1 MSLNKYIKNKKDL
14 LKIYESYI
22 KGDIDFNSLD
32 YDTVHILSILASEDL
47 KIRKKNIDKKINEGL
62 LKIEKLKKL

>member
-22 KGDIDFNSLD
+22 KGDIDFNALD
-32 YDTVHILSILASEDL
+32 CDTVRIISILASEDL
-47 KIRKKNIDKKINEGL
+47 IIRKKHIDKKINEGL